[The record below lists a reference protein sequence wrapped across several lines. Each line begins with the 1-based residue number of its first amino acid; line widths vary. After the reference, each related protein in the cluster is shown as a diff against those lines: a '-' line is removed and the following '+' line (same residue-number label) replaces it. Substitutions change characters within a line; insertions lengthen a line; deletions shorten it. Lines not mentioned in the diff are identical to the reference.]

1 MFNPI
6 KTGIFFMFIE
16 EVNNGRFMNS
26 TSNGLIINSNDKTQ
40 LIPRWGKVIA
50 VGPDVTDVEPDMFVL
65 VDAGKWTEGIPFKN
79 IKFWKT
85 EESHVLLIS
94 DKPQYTY

>member
-26 TSNGLIINSNDKTQ
+26 TSSGLIINSNDKTQ
-40 LIPRWGKVIA
+40 LVPRWGKVIA

-65 VDAGKWTEGIPFKN
+65 VDAVKWTEGIPFRN
-79 IKFWKT
+79 FKFWKT
-85 EESHVLLIS
+85 EESHVLLVS